1 MRPSEYLHKIA
12 SSTGAVATHVSELVT
27 AEVKPAVKGAAAGSG
42 LVAGAGFLGYTALK
56 IFGIALAFLFAWV
69 FSSVAGLS
77 AFMSLFLGFCVLGVL
92 TLLLVAVAGLW
103 GKRQFKKVKA
113 PTAAFEEIKATVGAL
128 GPAVADGIKDAEDAL
143 IASKLAKEAAE
154 FKAKPVRDPI
164 WTMRR

>member
-12 SSTGAVATHVSELVT
+12 SNTGAVATHVSELVA

-56 IFGIALAFLFAWV
+56 IFGIALAFLFAWL
-69 FSSVAGLS
+69 FSAAGLS
-77 AFMSLFLGFCVLGVL
+77 TFISLFLGFCVLGVL
-92 TLLLVAVAGLW
+92 TLLLTAGAALW

-113 PTAAFEEIKATVGAL
+113 PTAALEEIKATVSAL

-143 IASKLAKEAAE
+143 IASKTAKEAAAP
-154 FKAKPVRDPI
+154 KPKPVRDPI
-164 WTMRR
+164 WSLRN